1 MLASG
6 MIALETSHFTIET
19 ELGDNLVRVRRS
31 AEPFA
36 TLVAMES
43 EFEAVAAV
51 LDRMGRDR
59 KRLLVDLRDGPRRN
73 DPAFEEAMGR
83 LRPKLFRGYPH
94 SAAVVRTAV
103 GALQVKRHMR
113 EDGLGTEVFHDEQ
126 DAIDWLRGQSVRN
139 EMPPSTGGRS
149 TRPPPEEGSRGSWV
163 PEPARSSWV
172 PQTVDDRRSSR
183 LPPDPF
189 ARGESDEEPEDD

>member
-1 MLASG
+1 MLAEG
-6 MIALETSHFTIET
+6 MIALETPYFTIET
-19 ELGDNLVRVRRS
+19 ELGDNLVRIRRS
-31 AEPFA
+31 AEPYP
-36 TLVAMES
+36 TLLEMERD
-43 EFEAVAAV
+43 FEAVAAV

-73 DPAFEEAMGR
+73 DPEFELAMGR
-83 LRPKLFRGYPH
+83 LRPKLFRGFPH

-113 EDGLGTEVFHDEQ
+113 EDGVGAEVFNDEQ

-139 EMPPSTGGRS
+139 EMPPQTGGRS
-149 TRPPPEEGSRGSWV
+149 SRPPPPEGGRGSWV

-172 PQTVDDRRSSR
+172 PQTVEDRRSSR
-183 LPPDPF
+183 LPPEPG
-189 ARGESDEEPEDD
+189 ARSVGEDEPEDD